1 MSKIMNSEARL
12 LECQSIVAR
21 RQQQTSP
28 SLTPP
33 GGIPGDFDIAQIT
46 WRPDCEPFFY
56 DQLCRRNQETAERVL
71 KSSVAVGRSLVEG
84 LGKHSHAATF
94 REEIKSP
101 LQQNKKPIGKSN

>member
-1 MSKIMNSEARL
+1 MSKIMNSETRL

-28 SLTPP
+28 SLSPP
-33 GGIPGDFDIAQIT
+33 SGIPGDFVAQIT

-56 DQLCRRNQETAERVL
+56 DQRCRRNQETAERVL

-101 LQQNKKPIGKSN
+101 LQQDKKPIGKSN